1 MSQYNSI
8 KAKHPDAL
16 LLFRVG
22 DFYETFGQDAIKA
35 SSILGI
41 VLTKRANG
49 AASSVELAGFPY
61 HSLDS
66 YLPKLVRAGERVA
79 ICEQLED
86 PKATKTIVKRGV
98 TELVSPGIVMNDN
111 ILENRQNNFL
121 ACINIQEA
129 SQAGVALIDI
139 STGEFICTEGRT
151 DNMLTV
157 LNNFDPSE
165 VLLTRQTA
173 KELPGSFTDRY
184 HCTWIDEWVAGTDY
198 ATETLLKLYRTRSLK
213 GFGVEDMPSAVIA
226 SGCIVH
232 FLKENQQHRLE
243 HIKNLKRID
252 QQNFV
257 WLDQF
262 TLRNLEILDS
272 PHPNATTLID
282 ILDETLTPAGSRM
295 MRQWLT
301 MPLTDITKIKIRQS
315 ITNHLKDTPELNNRL
330 REILNEVGDMERMM
344 SRISTGR
351 SNPREMVQLATNLKS
366 VKRIKTLLDEQEHP
380 ELNNIRTG
388 MDACPE
394 LINLLNEALSDEPP
408 VVVSKGNVIKK
419 GYSAPLDELREIM
432 SDGKEF
438 MIRLQQEEIS
448 RTGINSLKL
457 GYNNVFGYY
466 IEVTNTHKDKVPDN
480 WIRKQTLVNS
490 ERYITPE
497 LKEYE
502 EKVLG
507 AEEKIQ
513 KIEEEIFT
521 SLMNEAATF
530 VSRVYDTSAALSM
543 IDCLSSFAFT
553 ATRNRYVL
561 PEINDSLSL
570 DIKGG
575 RHPVLEQQLP
585 AGESYIPNDL
595 YLDNSSH
602 QMMIITGPNMS
613 GKSALLRQTALIT
626 LMAQTGSFVPA
637 ESATVGIV
645 DKVFTRVGASDN
657 ISSGE
662 STFMVEMNETASIL
676 NNLSERSLV
685 ILDEIG
691 RGTATYDGISIAW
704 AIAEYLHENKVANPK
719 TLFATHYHE
728 LTDLEGSFTRVS
740 NAHVSVRE
748 TDKDILFLRKL
759 VPGGSEHSFGIHVA
773 RMAGMPGYVVRKA
786 SQILEQLELS
796 ARGSKDQPE
805 SGKLRVQPGTDDPL
819 QLSIFQLDDPILEQ
833 LRDDIMDLE
842 IDNLT
847 PVEALMKLHSI
858 KQLLE
863 KSRSKKDRKLV
874 N

>member
-1 MSQYNSI
+1 MAQYNSI

-22 DFYETFGQDAIKA
+22 DFYETFGQDAIRA
-35 SSILGI
+35 AGILGI

-49 AASSVELAGFPY
+49 AASSVELAGFPH

-98 TELVSPGIVMNDN
+98 TELVSPGIVLNEN
-111 ILENRQNNFL
+111 ILENKQNNFL
-121 ACINIQEA
+121 ACIYIEDDNSGGI
-129 SQAGVALIDI
+129 ALMDI
-139 STGEFICTEGRT
+139 STGEFLCSEGQKE
-151 DNMLTV
+151 NLLTL
-157 LNNFDPSE
+157 LNNFKPSE
-165 VLLTRQTA
+165 LILTRETA
-173 KELPGSFTDRY
+173 KNLPSSISDQF
-184 HCTWIDEWVAGTDY
+184 HCTWIDHWVTATDY
-198 ATETLLKLYRTRSLK
+198 TTEILLNLYRTSSLK
-213 GFGVEDMPSAVIA
+213 GFGIEGMSCAVIA
-226 SGCIVH
+226 SGSLVH
-232 FLKENQQHRLE
+232 FLRENQQHRLD

-252 QQNFV
+252 QSDFV

-262 TLRNLEILDS
+262 TLRNLEILES

-282 ILDETLTPAGSRM
+282 VLDETLTPAGSRM
-295 MRQWLT
+295 IRNWIT
-301 MPLTDITKIKIRQS
+301 MPLTSIDKIHYRQS
-315 ITNHLKDTPELNNRL
+315 VTGHLKASPELNTSIRDVL
-330 REILNEVGDMERMM
+330 SEIGDLERIM

-351 SNPREMVQLATNLKS
+351 SNPREMIQLARNLMS
-366 VKRIKTLLDEQEHP
+366 VEKIFRLIDDQDNVPLSDLHKKIDPCNELESLLSS
-380 ELNNIRTG
+380 
-388 MDACPE
+388 
-394 LINLLNEALSDEPP
+394 ALEDEPP
-408 VVVSKGNVIKK
+408 VVVSKGNVIRK
-419 GYSAPLDELREIM
+419 GYSIQLDELRSIM
-432 SDGKEF
+432 KDGKEF
-438 MIRLQQEEIS
+438 MVKLQQEEIK

-466 IEVTNTHKDKVPDN
+466 IEVTNTHKHKVPDN

-502 EKVLG
+502 EKILG

-513 KIEEEIFT
+513 QIEERLFSEI
-521 SLMNEAATF
+521 MEKAAEF
-530 VSRVYDTSAALSM
+530 SKRVYDTTAALAAL
-543 IDCLSSFAFT
+543 DCLSSFAYT
-553 ATRNRYVL
+553 ASRRNYTL
-561 PEINDSLSL
+561 PEVNESLTL

-585 AGESYIPNDL
+585 AGELYIPNDL
-595 YLDNSSH
+595 TLENNSA
-602 QMMIITGPNMS
+602 QMIIITGPNMS
-613 GKSALLRQTALIT
+613 GKSALLRQTALIA
-626 LMAQTGSFVPA
+626 LMAQTGSYVPA
-637 ESATVGIV
+637 DSATIGIV

-704 AIAEYLHENKVANPK
+704 AIAEYLHENTVANPK

-728 LTDLEGSFTRVS
+728 LTELEDSFTRIS
-740 NAHVSVRE
+740 NAHISVKE

-759 VPGGSEHSFGIHVA
+759 APGGSEHSFGIHVA
-773 RMAGMPGYVVRKA
+773 RMAGMPDGVVKKA
-786 SQILEQLELS
+786 SQILEKLERS
-796 ARGSKDQPE
+796 ARGSAPASGKDQL
-805 SGKLRVQPGTDDPL
+805 KLITEKEDAL

-833 LRDDIMDLE
+833 LRDDILDLE

-847 PVEALMKLHSI
+847 PVEALMKLHGI

-863 KSRSKKDRKLV
+863 KSRSKKDQKLV